1 MKLNRKTISNIL
13 FFGFII
19 FLFTPLGMGSRVKL
33 TQGVTFVKTLIFP
46 PSAVEDNKR
55 EGLDTYN
62 FGLSGIAN
70 ASDVNL
76 ESLKG
81 KVILINHWAT
91 WCPPCRAEMPSLK
104 SLYKDYSNNVEFLFL
119 TSEDKSIVDKFYQNN
134 NYKFPTYNMLSNPP
148 KQITTRS
155 LPATFILDKKGK
167 VVLAEIGAADWN
179 NSKVRKLL
187 DKLINE

>member
-1 MKLNRKTISNIL
+1 MKLTKKTISNIL

-19 FLFTPLGMGSRVKL
+19 FLFTPFGMGSRVKL
-33 TQGVTFVKTLIFP
+33 TQGVTYVKTLIFP
-46 PSAVEDNKR
+46 PSALDDNKR

-62 FGLSGIAN
+62 LELKAIAN
-70 ASDVNL
+70 ASNVNL
-76 ESLKG
+76 GSLKG

-104 SLYKDYSNNVEFLFL
+104 NLYKDYSNNVEFLFL
-119 TSEDKSIVDKFYQNN
+119 TSEDKSKVDKFYQDN
-134 NYKFPTYNMLSNPP
+134 NYEFPTYNLLSNPP